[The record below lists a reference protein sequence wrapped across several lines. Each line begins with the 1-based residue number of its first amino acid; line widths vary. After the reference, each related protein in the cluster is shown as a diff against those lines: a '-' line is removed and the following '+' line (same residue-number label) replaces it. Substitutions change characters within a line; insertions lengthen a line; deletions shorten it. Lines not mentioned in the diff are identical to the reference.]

1 MNFYFMKIVICDYK
15 TDLARDLEYERNRL
29 KDALPR
35 AEIVVYEY
43 SDNKAELIDVL
54 SDADAVINTYVPF
67 DREVLSQCKK
77 LKVIALNAVGYN
89 MVDVDAAS
97 EFGIMVC
104 PASEYCTVEVA
115 EHTLALI
122 FALCRGLRKYIRS
135 IEENVWDYTI
145 GGNLERISG
154 KTLTIFG
161 FGKIGKAVAQR
172 AQALGMN
179 VQVVSHSL
187 KQEKAKELGLK
198 LVDCD
203 TALATSDII
212 SNHQALNAK
221 TAGFF
226 DLDKFSRCAKR
237 PIFINT
243 GRGGS
248 VVQDD
253 LVTALDE
260 GLLCA
265 AGLDVLDSEAPDL
278 STLKLLGRDNV
289 IITPHVGFYSTQA
302 ARDLQ
307 DISCHTIICAMK
319 EEYHCISS
327 IVNRAVLKL

>member
-1 MNFYFMKIVICDYK
+1 MKIVICDYK
-15 TDLARDLEYERNRL
+15 TDLARDLTYEKKRL
-29 KDALPR
+29 EDALPGV
-35 AEIVVYEY
+35 EIEVYEY
-43 SDNKAELIDVL
+43 KDNKAELIDML
-54 SDADAVINTYVPF
+54 SDADAVINTYVTF
-67 DREVLSQCKK
+67 DRDVLSRCKR
-77 LKVIALNAVGYN
+77 LKAIALNAVGYN

-97 EFGIMVC
+97 EFGVMVC

-115 EHTLALI
+115 EHTMTLI
-122 FALCRGLRKYIRS
+122 FALCRGLRKYIHS
-135 IEENVWDYTI
+135 IEDHVWDYTV

-154 KTLTIFG
+154 KTLTVFG
-161 FGKIGKAVAQR
+161 FGKIGKAVAHR
-172 AQALGMN
+172 AQAMGMN
-179 VQVVSHSL
+179 VQIVSRSL
-187 KQEKAKELGLK
+187 KPEKAKELALK

-212 SNHQALNAK
+212 SNHQELNAK

-226 DLDKFSRCAKR
+226 DLDKFSRCAKH

-248 VVQDD
+248 VIQDD

-260 GLLCA
+260 GMICA
-265 AGLDVLDSEAPDL
+265 AGLDVLDSGSPDL

-289 IITPHVGFYSTQA
+289 IITPHVGFYSIQA

-319 EEYHCISS
+319 GNYDGISS
-327 IVNRAVLKL
+327 IVNRAALKL